1 MPQSARSSLSL
12 SLSILSDIY
21 EILCGI
27 SDEQLNVA
35 YRAGKEIPGEQGCR
49 STFSILLVIVIKLH
63 SHIMYDEYIR
73 F

>member
-1 MPQSARSSLSL
+1 MNIYATIGQKFSLS
-12 SLSILSDIY
+12 LSDIY

-35 YRAGKEIPGEQGCR
+35 YQAEQEMKAAQGCR
-49 STFSILLVIVIKLH
+49 STFSILLVIIIKLH